1 MIIFFINKRSFSHII
16 ILATWTFNV
25 QVAIISARG
34 ILFGVVGVG
43 VAGISAHAHK
53 NSQGGINRE
62 HVGSAV
68 A

>member
-1 MIIFFINKRSFSHII
+1 MSKLLLSAQKFS
-16 ILATWTFNV
+16 
-25 QVAIISARG
+25 
-34 ILFGVVGVG
+34 FGVVGVG